1 MTTQHLIHKWFIYT
15 LGLLPIWMLDCYILC
30 RYPVLGVTPI
40 LLPLVVSAV
49 ATMEGQ
55 ISGGAFG
62 MWVGFLWTTTY
73 PVAPGG
79 MIFFLTLFGF
89 LAGKWVQFGLQKGF
103 LGYIICTLAILVAV
117 EFLWI
122 WGFLWRGYGTSMEL
136 VSMAGRQVILT
147 LMYTPLVYVLFG
159 KIFRKVGGNRL
170 A

>member
-1 MTTQHLIHKWFIYT
+1 M
-15 LGLLPIWMLDCYILC
+15 
-30 RYPVLGVTPI
+30 
-40 LLPLVVSAV
+40 LLPLAVTAV

-55 ISGGAFG
+55 IGGGAFG
-62 MWVGFLWTTTY
+62 MWVGFLWETTY

-103 LGYIICTLAILVAV
+103 FGFFICAVAMLVAV

-122 WGFLWRGYGTSMEL
+122 WGWVWRGFGTSVEL
-136 VSMAGRQVILT
+136 VSLAGKQVILT
-147 LMYTPLVYVLFG
+147 LLYTPWIYLLFR
-159 KIFRKVGGNRL
+159 KIFGKVGGNKL